1 MNKQHIVVGHA
12 LEDYD
17 TASKFVALLR
27 SFTNSN
33 FETSQAVLGKMVFP
47 QRLLASQHAPASN
60 GIAFHI
66 LLCSQAALESQWL
79 AVVAGFSRA
88 KNIPTLLIRLRDGNA
103 HDLPTSLVWFD
114 AIELSWPQ
122 GWSMFCQKCRL
133 KCHTFPTFLPSQEDH
148 LKIFNWQPAEI
159 AIKPLKFRQR
169 LRLIIDEIVLRLKCW
184 PEEDQAFMNTC
195 DEAGITYQRGGH
207 DASTTA
213 LDIIA
218 DDFILRLRRK
228 HMDDFS
234 IPHIPI
240 SGYDEP
246 PKPGYYPHMRIYE
259 IDFTFSIKL
268 AAFCRI
274 APLVDL
280 WRARMKLWKSV
291 KVEIRLHDQWCI
303 DRIKLRQLSDGTLPS
318 DLVADLDE
326 TLLVE
331 GIVIR
336 LGNPRLI
343 DGVGLRFQTL
353 EFQWKWLLGDCHF
366 EDAVVKLLKLGVIKR
381 NQ

>member
-184 PEEDQAFMNTC
+184 PEEDQAFMNGP
-195 DEAGITYQRGGH
+195 A
-207 DASTTA
+207 
-213 LDIIA
+213 
-218 DDFILRLRRK
+218 
-228 HMDDFS
+228 
-234 IPHIPI
+234 
-240 SGYDEP
+240 
-246 PKPGYYPHMRIYE
+246 
-259 IDFTFSIKL
+259 
-268 AAFCRI
+268 
-274 APLVDL
+274 
-280 WRARMKLWKSV
+280 
-291 KVEIRLHDQWCI
+291 
-303 DRIKLRQLSDGTLPS
+303 
-318 DLVADLDE
+318 
-326 TLLVE
+326 
-331 GIVIR
+331 
-336 LGNPRLI
+336 
-343 DGVGLRFQTL
+343 
-353 EFQWKWLLGDCHF
+353 
-366 EDAVVKLLKLGVIKR
+366 
-381 NQ
+381 